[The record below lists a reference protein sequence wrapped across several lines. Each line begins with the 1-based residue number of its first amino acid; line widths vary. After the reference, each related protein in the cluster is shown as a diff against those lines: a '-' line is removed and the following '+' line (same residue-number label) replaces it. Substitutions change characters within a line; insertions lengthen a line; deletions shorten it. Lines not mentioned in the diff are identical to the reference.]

1 MPLTGSSPLPCHIL
15 NEDITDVA
23 DTSSSSPP
31 FTAPSPLLV
40 LEHRRL
46 CHHHRVGRDC
56 PQQWDVLPISPH
68 TWGLVT
74 PPPQA
79 WICSCAAPGPG
90 ALLCMDGAAFWVMK
104 YSQVSDSLRNDG
116 DQSIPFQGVIFFPFT
131 ASVSC

>member
-1 MPLTGSSPLPCHIL
+1 MPLAGSSPLPCHIL

-23 DTSSSSPP
+23 ATSSSSPP

-40 LEHRRL
+40 LEHHGL
-46 CHHHRVGRDC
+46 CHQHKVGGDC
-56 PQQWDVLPISPH
+56 PQQWDVPPSAPH
-68 TWGLVT
+68 TRGLVT
-74 PPPQA
+74 PSQA
-79 WICSCAAPGPG
+79 RIYGCAAPGPG